1 MNERINFQYVV
12 KCYPGGVILKKYLA
26 KSLVVVVAM
35 SGLFALSNVTQV
47 QAKSGYRITKT
58 KNYSSKTPFYN
69 KGTAYMWNASHT
81 KKILNMKNH
90 PLTQWYRTK
99 SVIMKHGSKKAVYY
113 KLVNVYKPWN
123 GYVWR
128 GNLVKGYGPK
138 YSGHYRIGYFK
149 LNRDLPT
156 TMEVDNQ
163 PVKVTL
169 PSGTVFRGATNVYKQ
184 KTWITLSVGSISNHL
199 LTSLGIH
206 LNSSQFDVRN
216 IKLLYSNKDLN
227 PTPPSYLTPISA
239 PNFLFPR
246 TTGDT
251 DGKTLPDWAN
261 SLYIG
266 KSQTTW
272 GAQLPYLRTT
282 TDGYVEYYGNITGA
296 TQGFSIWGNPLGVP
310 PTASQQIL
318 DSEKSGNTLTLYY
331 ANHME
336 GLQDNQ
342 VTHNGRSM
350 YQLIIQKQSE
360 PVVVKN
366 YYSDGKLSEKTIY
379 EQYLVGGQ
387 PFHNMDLQYDYE
399 YGD

>member
-169 PSGTVFRGATNVYKQ
+169 PSGTVFRGATNVYKLQ
-184 KTWITLSVGSISNHL
+184 MSN
-199 LTSLGIH
+199 
-206 LNSSQFDVRN
+206 
-216 IKLLYSNKDLN
+216 
-227 PTPPSYLTPISA
+227 
-239 PNFLFPR
+239 
-246 TTGDT
+246 
-251 DGKTLPDWAN
+251 
-261 SLYIG
+261 
-266 KSQTTW
+266 
-272 GAQLPYLRTT
+272 
-282 TDGYVEYYGNITGA
+282 
-296 TQGFSIWGNPLGVP
+296 
-310 PTASQQIL
+310 
-318 DSEKSGNTLTLYY
+318 
-331 ANHME
+331 
-336 GLQDNQ
+336 
-342 VTHNGRSM
+342 
-350 YQLIIQKQSE
+350 
-360 PVVVKN
+360 
-366 YYSDGKLSEKTIY
+366 
-379 EQYLVGGQ
+379 
-387 PFHNMDLQYDYE
+387 
-399 YGD
+399 